1 MNNLLLMLRQ
11 TEAEMSLLKNQKRV
25 FQASLK
31 LLESSH
37 VSLAQNLIITETMHY
52 LLRRGVQHP

>member
-1 MNNLLLMLRQ
+1 MLRQ